1 MNHETQE
8 IISKLRKAGEKIA
21 RQHAHGSPY
30 DRGSA
35 DRFYNRNYE
44 PHWWPNGTGKGYQVP
59 REMMT
64 KDQIAEYL
72 QGWREENDRKDWGNV

>member
-1 MNHETQE
+1 MNH
-8 IISKLRKAGEKIA
+8 K
-21 RQHAHGSPY
+21 HGSPY

-44 PHWWPNGTGKGYQVP
+44 PHYWPNGTGRGYKVP

-64 KDQIAEYL
+64 ADQIAEYL
-72 QGWREENDRKDWGNV
+72 QGWREENERKDWG